1 MNAYEVWKR
10 RSISVLKTQ
19 RIAVSGL
26 KLLPQHGPG
35 ILAPNHLNWK
45 DVFFLGALIP
55 RQIHFVGTY
64 ELFDTERCYEYSVDY
79 MIQKVG
85 HWFRIPAEFLGK
97 NLAPIISHRIRA
109 VGAIPVKRS
118 GLPKHMFE
126 SVESGLR
133 EKKLVCVFP
142 EGGTGIVGKLK
153 KFKRGL
159 AKIVYDLREEG
170 CGSIPVFPAA
180 IRGTHRFFRPH
191 RTLSLDIG
199 PPLHIEDHIQGSY
212 RETLSQF
219 TDHLWEEVYN
229 LLFPNGE
236 ETRNS

>member
-10 RSISVLKTQ
+10 RTISVVKTQ

-26 KLLPQHGPG
+26 NWLPRSGPG

-45 DVFFLGALIP
+45 DVFFLGALVP

-64 ELFDTERCYEYSVDY
+64 ELFDTKQCYEYSVDY
-79 MIQKVG
+79 MIQKLG
-85 HWFRIPAEFLGK
+85 HWFRVPAEFLSR

-118 GLPKHMFE
+118 GLPKDMFE
-126 SVESGLR
+126 SVESGLK

-142 EGGTGIVGKLK
+142 EGGTGIFGKLK

-170 CGSIPVFPAA
+170 YGSIPVFPAA
-180 IRGTHRFFRPH
+180 IKGTHRFFLPH
-191 RTLSLDIG
+191 RALSLDIG

-212 RETLSQF
+212 RETLTRF
-219 TDHLWEEVYN
+219 TEQLWERVYG
-229 LLFPNGE
+229 LLFTNGE
-236 ETRNS
+236 EIKHP